1 MMLNAATE
9 VAAAEAAAAARRE
22 WRGARLALNFSL
34 PSTVYIL
41 GQSDLKYS
49 LVLVH
54 LIMYFLGGLDRN

>member
-1 MMLNAATE
+1 MLNAATE
-9 VAAAEAAAAARRE
+9 VAAAAARRE
-22 WRGARLALNFSL
+22 RRGARLALNFFP

-54 LIMYFLGGLDRN
+54 LIMYSLGGLGRN